1 VFLFTEEKGTT
12 SVPPQP
18 ARHER
23 HVPASRTLP
32 RFCSGRPL
40 GPCFV
45 RALLHSCFFSTIPFR
60 IRTSDKRAHKPR
72 RIRSSKTRNLK
83 SFRIRIYKKTGEGVP
98 LRRYSAHSEPVLL
111 CEGRQQAI
119 HQAFAA
125 RRRQWT
131 RREITGTLLDTRRVS
146 PRARPPFPAIRIG
159 SQCSQSFPFP
169 SPITNRK

>member
-1 VFLFTEEKGTT
+1 
-12 SVPPQP
+12 VPPQP
-18 ARHER
+18 ARHEP

-111 CEGRQQAI
+111 CDGSKLFTKLSRRDGGNGPGAKSLVHCLTHGGFHLEHVRHSQPFGRLAV
-119 HQAFAA
+119 FP
-125 RRRQWT
+125 RFS
-131 RREITGTLLDTRRVS
+131 VS
-146 PRARPPFPAIRIG
+146 LTNHKTKV
-159 SQCSQSFPFP
+159 SKTCSSD
-169 SPITNRK
+169 S

>member
-1 VFLFTEEKGTT
+1 M
-12 SVPPQP
+12 PPQP
-18 ARHER
+18 ARHEP

-83 SFRIRIYKKTGEGVP
+83 SFRIRIYKKTGEGYPSAVTP
-98 LRRYSAHSEPVLL
+98 LTLRPYFFARDGSKLFTKLSRRDGGNGPGAKSLVHCLTHGGFHLEHARHS
-111 CEGRQQAI
+111 Q
-119 HQAFAA
+119 
-125 RRRQWT
+125 
-131 RREITGTLLDTRRVS
+131 
-146 PRARPPFPAIRIG
+146 PFG
-159 SQCSQSFPFP
+159 
-169 SPITNRK
+169 